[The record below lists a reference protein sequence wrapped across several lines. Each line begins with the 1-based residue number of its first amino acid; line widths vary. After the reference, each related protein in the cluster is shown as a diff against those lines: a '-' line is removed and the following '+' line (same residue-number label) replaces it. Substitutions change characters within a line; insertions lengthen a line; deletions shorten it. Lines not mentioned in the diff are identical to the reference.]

1 MKKIFVDENP
11 GNVQTA
17 KLLLERQGIDCF
29 IRNEFASGGVGE
41 LAFLDTWPELW
52 IHRDEDVDEAAR
64 LLETFVAKD
73 EEGSEDEWLCPQCAE
88 RNNMSFEIC
97 WKCGWAE
104 Q

>member
-17 KLLLERQGIDCF
+17 KMLLERSGIACF
-29 IRNEFASGGVGE
+29 IKNEFASGGVGE

-52 IHRDEDVDEAAR
+52 IHRDEDVEEADR
-64 LLETFVAKD
+64 LLETFNTRNEK
-73 EEGSEDEWLCPQCAE
+73 ESEDWLCPQCAE
-88 RNNMSFEIC
+88 INNVSFETC
-97 WKCGWAE
+97 WKCGWAA